1 MKTYS
6 QPRPL
11 AMSKLSNGLQFSSS
25 TSFLPLR
32 RSPAPGS
39 QLQLGSKHQTPQ
51 FEEQFQTDTVEDPV
65 ETFFPSALYNSLIT
79 TVEKD
84 DPARRPRA
92 VISSAASLRSI
103 VSRFSLRSANKPKA
117 HLLDLPI
124 ELLDEILGN
133 LDQTSLLRLVSTSR
147 PVSSIAR
154 RHLYFEPQF
163 TSTYRF
169 AQFVTTISHN
179 DQLASFVKV
188 LDLSG
193 ILPGVRP
200 GSGEVLAGW
209 RDWKL
214 RSEPLYSVKSNQ
226 SLLLSSDFSNSNQT
240 STPKP
245 RIKLFKKS
253 KTSTTPQFIYTELPL
268 ERSRS
273 PESHPTQSFL
283 LRQYAN
289 SKDIPIG
296 AVLHV
301 LSACHNLQVVD
312 LSSLPLANDY
322 FVNSYRYPPSAS
334 SGLVYMSDVVQQYG
348 WAEHEIK
355 QVTTEDI
362 IEAICS
368 LRYLTELHLKST
380 TWLSTPLVAK
390 LLDCSSSSSVK
401 ILDFRDS
408 GLVRDLDWAIQGD
421 PDTLKKALESKNSSR

>member
-1 MKTYS
+1 MKSYT

-25 TSFLPLR
+25 PSFLPLR

-39 QLQLGSKHQTPQ
+39 QLQVDPKHPTSQ
-51 FEEQFQTDTVEDPV
+51 FEPDTVEDPAN
-65 ETFFPSALYNSLIT
+65 TSQSSALYNSLIP
-79 TVEKD
+79 TVDKD
-84 DPARRPRA
+84 DLARRPRG
-92 VISSAASLRSI
+92 VLSSAASLRST
-103 VSRFSLRSANKPKA
+103 VSKFSLWSSSNPKA
-117 HLLDLPI
+117 HFLDLPI

-133 LDQTSLLRLVSTSR
+133 LDQTSLLRLASTSQS
-147 PVSSIAR
+147 VSSIAS

-169 AQFVTTISHN
+169 AQFVTTVSHSE
-179 DQLASFVKV
+179 QLASFVKV

-200 GSGEVLAGW
+200 GTGEVLAGW

-226 SLLLSSDFSNSNQT
+226 TLLLSSDFPDTIQT
-240 STPKP
+240 SSLKP

-253 KTSTTPQFIYTELPL
+253 KTSTSPQFIYTELPL
-268 ERSRS
+268 ERTRS

-296 AVLHV
+296 AVLHI
-301 LSACHNLQVVD
+301 LSACQNLQIVD

-348 WAEHEIK
+348 WTEHEIK
-355 QVTTEDI
+355 QVSTEDI

-380 TWLSTPLVAK
+380 TWLSTTLVAK
-390 LLDCSSSSSVK
+390 LLECSASSSVK
-401 ILDFRDS
+401 MLDFRDS

-421 PDTLKKALESKNSSR
+421 PDALKKALDSRNTPK